1 MGRIM
6 RGQLVRMTDRSSL
19 KRREWSVIGLVAVAA
34 LLGGCRAT
42 GRTERVSVFAG
53 TYGPMTIAVAPAV
66 NLSGSSDF
74 DPARFADLMASEL
87 GHAAGIRVIPVSRV
101 LGVFAAQGVD
111 SVQSVTHALELV
123 TLLGADAILVFSVN
137 EYDPF
142 EPPSIGITAQLFG
155 VEPRSGGGQLDPIEF
170 TRQTTLGAKRG
181 GPRSRGLL
189 AETQRVFDA
198 SHDSVVA
205 EIREFAS
212 LRDADASPY
221 GWRKYVVSQQ
231 AFIRFCCHATISEL
245 LQGQRNLPASDTKQ
259 SEQKV
264 GSHGDSAALA
274 GEG

>member
-1 MGRIM
+1 
-6 RGQLVRMTDRSSL
+6 MTGRSSL
-19 KRREWSVIGLVAVAA
+19 KRREWSVIGLVAIAA
-34 LLGGCRAT
+34 MLGGCRTA
-42 GRTERVSVFAG
+42 RWTEPVPVFAG

-111 SVQSVTHALELV
+111 SVQSMTHALELV

-142 EPPSIGITAQLFG
+142 EPPSIGITAQLYG
-155 VEPRSGGGQLDPIEF
+155 VEPRSGVGRLDPIEF
-170 TRQTTLGAKRG
+170 TRQTTLGAKRDG
-181 GPRSRGLL
+181 LHPRGLL

-212 LRDADASPY
+212 HRDADASPY

-264 GSHGDSAALA
+264 RSHGDSAALA
-274 GEG
+274 GKG